1 MENCC
6 EVFPQQSQMFRLH
19 SFERGGRRILIAL
32 FNGES
37 SLCTDSKVHY
47 RIPPEDSANVTAS
60 VLSLGSHGTNLRNI
74 MHVVKSQSGVCFTK
88 HYLKAEHVFKGAGAL
103 IFIFP
108 LFLVS

>member
-1 MENCC
+1 
-6 EVFPQQSQMFRLH
+6 MFQLH

-37 SLCTDSKVHY
+37 SLCTNSKVHY
-47 RIPPEDSANVTAS
+47 RMPPEDSANVTTS
-60 VLSLGSHGTNLRNI
+60 VLSLGSCGTHLRNI
-74 MHVVKSQSGVCFTK
+74 MHVIKCQSGVYFTK
-88 HYLKAEHVFKGAGAL
+88 HYLKAEHVFKGADAL